1 MIWKKEM
8 IIAIYGKGNVRGR
21 PADLWMRKASLLL
34 KRFHICLSTVMAVA
48 LALSIPTLGESI
60 DSPELGTKA
69 AAPTKLTADDC
80 LACHS
85 DASMVNGKNIH
96 GEAFKASVHGSMFS
110 CVDCHSDVKTLP
122 HSTNLT
128 KPTCITCHAVEQ
140 KLYDN
145 GVHGKEL
152 VSGNT
157 KVPMCEGCHGNVHEI
172 LPASDPKSHS
182 ARANIPGMCGQCHS
196 RPIPGITGDVAV
208 AYQESVHGKFTASG
222 NQRAAVCSDCH
233 RAHDILP
240 PSDPASP
247 VSHSNIPKTCSQ
259 CHAAE
264 AAIFDNSIHGKAVA
278 EGNIHAPVCT
288 DCHGVHTIKAT
299 NDITSQ
305 VSLRNQGDLACGQ
318 CHNNVKMT
326 AEFGIPGSRTDTY
339 KYSYHGMA
347 NAMGSNKTASCSSC
361 HGTHDILPSSDTAS
375 AINPRNLARTC
386 GQCHPGAN
394 ANFAKGKIHLDPA
407 AAVQADFGSKVVE
420 WVRKIYIL
428 MIISVIGFMVLH
440 NLMIFVRKLI
450 ERRKVEVH
458 HSSGPRVVLRMTKS
472 QRIQHFLLFVSFFTL
487 VLTGFAHKYPDAAT
501 RFLFVNEAVRS
512 YIHRA
517 AGMLLI
523 LVSLYHLVYLV
534 SCGEGRRMLIDML
547 PELKDATDMV
557 DVFNYYLGFSSK
569 KPQFKRF
576 NYAEKMEYWALVWGT
591 FVMAL
596 TGLMIWFKVRTTILV
611 PRWWVDMATTVHF
624 YEAILATLAI
634 IVWHLYQVI
643 LDPDTYPVNF
653 AFLDGKMS
661 VGHYQEEH
669 GLDSTTLSQYAGA
682 AGDEVKA
689 SHGEDRH

>member
-1 MIWKKEM
+1 
-8 IIAIYGKGNVRGR
+8 
-21 PADLWMRKASLLL
+21 
-34 KRFHICLSTVMAVA
+34 
-48 LALSIPTLGESI
+48 
-60 DSPELGTKA
+60 
-69 AAPTKLTADDC
+69 
-80 LACHS
+80 
-85 DASMVNGKNIH
+85 
-96 GEAFKASVHGSMFS
+96 
-110 CVDCHSDVKTLP
+110 
-122 HSTNLT
+122 
-128 KPTCITCHAVEQ
+128 
-140 KLYDN
+140 
-145 GVHGKEL
+145 
-152 VSGNT
+152 
-157 KVPMCEGCHGNVHEI
+157 
-172 LPASDPKSHS
+172 
-182 ARANIPGMCGQCHS
+182 
-196 RPIPGITGDVAV
+196 
-208 AYQESVHGKFTASG
+208 
-222 NQRAAVCSDCH
+222 
-233 RAHDILP
+233 
-240 PSDPASP
+240 
-247 VSHSNIPKTCSQ
+247 
-259 CHAAE
+259 
-264 AAIFDNSIHGKAVA
+264 
-278 EGNIHAPVCT
+278 
-288 DCHGVHTIKAT
+288 
-299 NDITSQ
+299 
-305 VSLRNQGDLACGQ
+305 
-318 CHNNVKMT
+318 MT
-326 AEFGIPGSRTDTY
+326 AEFGIPGGRTDTY
-339 KYSYHGMA
+339 KDSYHGMA

-361 HGTHDILPSSDTAS
+361 HGTHNILPSSDPAS
-375 AINPRNLARTC
+375 TINPANLVRTC

-407 AAVQADFGSKVVE
+407 AAVQGRLRLQGGRMGAQDLHPDDHLGDRLHGLAQPHDFCPQADRAQKDGGSSLQ
-420 WVRKIYIL
+420 R
-428 MIISVIGFMVLH
+428 
-440 NLMIFVRKLI
+440 
-450 ERRKVEVH
+450 
-458 HSSGPRVVLRMTKS
+458 PRVVVRMTKN

-487 VLTGFAHKYPDAAT
+487 VLTGFALKYPDAAT
-501 RFLFVNEAVRS
+501 RFLFVNETVRS

-523 LVSLYHLVYLV
+523 LVSLYHLVYLAFYR
-534 SCGEGRRMLIDML
+534 EGRRMLMDML